1 MPSGASGAA
10 AVKLPPPLRI
20 AKGMDLM
27 NGEPVHIYHGAYRP
41 CNGFVLSYTGSL
53 VGAIEVDGIDPDGM
67 SHKDMEAF
75 SIVIRNLLN
84 ILPQSV
90 VLQHYYVHY
99 RDQKVSFAPR
109 TNPVCNAL
117 NSYRERHLNRLRLA
131 GARCVLFVE
140 MLPERQDQSSL
151 ALFLRHLSKC
161 LRDPA
166 SRDYVKRFI
175 MYGHARNASKRALDK
190 LAPALETRI
199 RDIINYCSGL
209 FRTRQLDLDET
220 YRVMKFL
227 ATLEVN
233 YLDSGLRCPQV
244 IDTDLSDGQVTPIS
258 LNGMDILRL
267 QNRRKTYARVLSVKQ
282 FNFDRFSPGLFARGP
297 IKTPGNYVL
306 TTRYKGMTEAS
317 KTLFFFNRK
326 KELERETLSFTDF
339 IKGLDGSAQKDRD
352 MQVFR
357 PSLIRKFQELD
368 EAASLKD
375 NLGLVATHA
384 VVFDADIKE
393 LEQTTALLQSALQ
406 QNQFSILWETVAQT
420 DVFFDLQPCADHR
433 GRFFRDI
440 PLNTS
445 QFSTLALFYKSAQ
458 GSKTVDDLGDEEAQY
473 IFLSGDASPYY
484 FSPFTGGRGFL
495 IGVGPVR
502 SGKSFLRTCTGIHW
516 PKYGGFYRA
525 IDIDPGSE
533 PIAHAFGADA
543 GIIRFDGAQA
553 LCLNFFSQ
561 ARGPD
566 DTLFIAHLNR
576 QLMAMI
582 STNDSEELRRMS
594 GADQLALDRAIRQAL
609 RLPRHLQSLTALLKH
624 CPGPVQRKLARFAG
638 NGAYAR
644 LFDAEQDAIGSMDR
658 KVAVYNL
665 AGIRDDSVAKPLVMA
680 EIAYRVMRF
689 YENPAIRACPKW
701 LDVDECHHILSDRE
715 LTRTLLLDRVRTW
728 GKLLAGIGMWTQSGI
743 ELGNIEN
750 WEALRSA
757 ASTFIFTADPE
768 LNRDA
773 YRSIFNLKEGEMETI
788 KSMIPK
794 REFYLIQ
801 RDLNVSKKCIL
812 SVEPEQYVLSTSS
825 PAEQNLY
832 FDNVERYGFAAGV
845 SKTMAALAGHPG
857 MEA

>member
-1 MPSGASGAA
+1 
-10 AVKLPPPLRI
+10 
-20 AKGMDLM
+20 M
-27 NGEPVHIYHGAYRP
+27 NGEPVNTYHGAYRP
-41 CNGFVLSYTGSL
+41 YKGFVLSYSGSL
-53 VGAIEVDGIDPDGM
+53 IGAIEIDGIDPDGM

-84 ILPQSV
+84 ILPQSI
-90 VLQHYYVHY
+90 VLQQYYIHY
-99 RDQKVSFAPR
+99 RDLKVAFAR
-109 TNPVCNAL
+109 RNDPVCNAL
-117 NSYRERHLNRLRLA
+117 NRHRERHLNRMRLA

-140 MLPERQDQSSL
+140 MFPQSESRSSL
-151 ALFLRHLSKC
+151 ALFLRHLASC
-161 LRDPA
+161 LHSAA
-166 SRDYVKRFI
+166 SRNYLRRFI
-175 MYGHARNASKRALDK
+175 MYGPAHSASKRALEK
-190 LAPALETRI
+190 LAPALEIRI

-209 FRTRQLDLDET
+209 FHTSQLSLDET

-227 ATLEVN
+227 ATLEVK
-233 YLDSGLRCPQV
+233 YLSADLRCPPF
-244 IDTDLSDGQVTPIS
+244 IDTDLSDGQVTPITI
-258 LNGMDILRL
+258 NGMDLLRL
-267 QNRRKTYARVLSVKQ
+267 KNRVNTYGRVLSVKQ

-297 IKTPGNYVL
+297 IRTSGNYVL
-306 TTRYKGMTEAS
+306 TTRYKGMNEAS
-317 KTLFFFNRK
+317 RTLFFFNRK
-326 KELERETLSFTDF
+326 KELERETLSFADF
-339 IKGLDGSAQKDRD
+339 IKGLENDTDRDRD

-384 VVFDADIKE
+384 VVFDTDIGE
-393 LEQTTALLQSALQ
+393 LEKTTERLQSALQ
-406 QNQFSILWETVAQT
+406 QNQFSILWETVAQP

-433 GRFFRDI
+433 GHFFRDI

-445 QFSTLALFYKSAQ
+445 QFSTLTLFYKSSQ
-458 GSKTVDDLGDEEAQY
+458 GARVVRDLGNEEAQY
-473 IFLSGDASPYY
+473 IFLSGDTSPYY
-484 FSPFTGGRGFL
+484 FSPFVGGRGFL

-533 PIAHAFGADA
+533 PIAHAFGDDA
-543 GIIRFDGAQA
+543 GIVRLDGAQEF
-553 LCLNFFSQ
+553 CLNFFSQ

-582 STNDSEELRRMS
+582 GANDSEELRQLS
-594 GADQLALDRAIRQAL
+594 SADQLALDRAIRQAL
-609 RLPRHLQSLTALLKH
+609 RLPSRLQTLTTLMKH
-624 CPGPVQRKLARFAG
+624 CPGPVQRKLARFVG

-644 LFDAEQDAIGSMDR
+644 LFDAQQDAIGAMDK

-665 AGIRDDSVAKPLVMA
+665 AGIRDDAIAKPLVMA
-680 EIAYRVMRF
+680 EIAYRVLRF
-689 YENPAIRACPKW
+689 YESPEIRTCPKW
-701 LDVDECHHILSDRE
+701 LDVDECHHILSNPA

-728 GKLLAGIGMWTQSGI
+728 GKQLAGIGIWTQSGI

-768 LNRDA
+768 LNKDA
-773 YRSIFNLKEGEMETI
+773 YRSIFNMKEGEMDTI
-788 KSMIPK
+788 REMTPK

-825 PAEQNLY
+825 PAEQTLY
-832 FDNVERYGFAAGV
+832 FNNVERYGFEAGV
-845 SKTMAALAGHPG
+845 SKTVAALDSARGD
-857 MEA
+857 EQR

>member
-1 MPSGASGAA
+1 
-10 AVKLPPPLRI
+10 
-20 AKGMDLM
+20 M
-27 NGEPVHIYHGAYRP
+27 NGEPVNTYHGAFRP

-53 VGAIEVDGIDPDGM
+53 VGAIEIDGIDPDGM
-67 SHKDMEAF
+67 SQKDMEAF

-90 VLQHYYVHY
+90 VLQQYYVHY
-99 RDQKVSFAPR
+99 RDLKVAFAR
-109 TNPVCNAL
+109 RANPVCNAL
-117 NSYRERHLNRLRLA
+117 NEYRAKHLNGMRLS

-140 MLPERQDQSSL
+140 MYPEGRGESSL
-151 ALFLRHLSKC
+151 SLFLRHLPGC
-161 LRDPA
+161 LQSA
-166 SRDYVKRFI
+166 TSRDYVRRLI
-175 MYGHARNASKRALDK
+175 LYGPARTASRRALDK
-190 LAPALETRI
+190 LAPALETRL

-209 FRTRQLDLDET
+209 VGARQLDLDET

-227 ATLEVN
+227 ATMEVK
-233 YLDSGLRCPQV
+233 YLHSDLRCPQV
-244 IDTDLSDGQVTPIS
+244 IDTDLSDGQVTPVT

-267 QNRRKTYARVLSVKQ
+267 QNRANTYARVMSVKQ
-282 FNFDRFSPGLFARGP
+282 FNFDRFTPGLFARGP

-306 TTRYKGMTEAS
+306 TTRYKGMSETS

-326 KELERETLSFTDF
+326 KELERETLSFADF
-339 IKGLDGSAQKDRD
+339 IKGLDDGAEKDRD

-368 EAASLKD
+368 EAASLED

-384 VVFDADIKE
+384 VVFDTDVKE
-393 LEQTTALLQSALQ
+393 LEKTTERLQSALQ
-406 QNQFSILWETVAQT
+406 QNQFSILWETVAQP

-433 GRFFRDI
+433 AGFFRDI

-458 GSKTVDDLGDEEAQY
+458 GAKEVADLGREEAQY
-473 IFLSGDASPYY
+473 IFLSGDDSPYY
-484 FSPFTGGRGFL
+484 FSPFSGGRGFL

-543 GIIRFDGAQA
+543 GIVRFDGADDRSF
-553 LCLNFFSQ
+553 NFFSQ
-561 ARGPD
+561 ARGPE
-566 DTLFIAHLNR
+566 DTHFIAHLNR

-582 STNDSEELRRMS
+582 GSNDSEELRHLS
-594 GADQLALDRAIRQAL
+594 GADQLALDRAVRQVL
-609 RLPRHLQSLTALLKH
+609 RLPPHLQTLTTLVKH
-624 CPGPVQRKLARFAG
+624 CPGPVQRKLARFTGAG
-638 NGAYAR
+638 PYAR
-644 LFDAEQDAIGSMDR
+644 LFDAQVDAVGAMDR

-665 AGIRDDSVAKPLVMA
+665 AGINDDPVAKPLVMA
-680 EIAYRVMRF
+680 EIAYRVLRF
-689 YENPAIRACPKW
+689 YENPEIRTCPKW
-701 LDVDECHHILSDRE
+701 LDVDECHHILANPD
-715 LTRTLLLDRVRTW
+715 LTRTMLLDRVRTW
-728 GKLLAGIGMWTQSGI
+728 GKLLAGIGLWTQSGI

-773 YRSIFNLKEGEMETI
+773 YRSIFNMKEGEMDSI
-788 KSMIPK
+788 RGLVPK
-794 REFYLIQ
+794 KEFYLIQ

-825 PAEQNLY
+825 PAEQSLY
-832 FDNVERYGFAAGV
+832 FDNVERYGFDTGV
-845 SKTMAALAGHPG
+845 RKTMAALAAEQGREG
-857 MEA
+857 